1 MVAESD
7 RSLPRRL
14 FFALGIRNYR
24 LYFIGQL
31 VSVSGT
37 WMQRVAQA
45 WLVLSLTGS
54 GTAVGGLTALQ
65 FLPILVLAPLGGV
78 IADRVDK
85 RRLLYVTQSLAGA
98 IAATLGLLIVT
109 DRVELWMVYAMA
121 FALGLVACVD
131 NPARQAFIIEMVG
144 RDRLTN
150 AVSLNSVLVN
160 AARVFGPALG
170 GVLIVT
176 VGIGTCFLINAAS
189 YLALITALVVMRDA
203 EMVKA
208 EPSPRGRGQVRQ
220 GLRYAARTPRLIVP
234 LVMLAVIG
242 IFSYEYSVILPLLA
256 RFTFGGDA
264 NTFGIMFTAIGIG
277 AVAGGLKTGA
287 RTEYRAATLSLLA
300 GALGIALAVVAAA
313 PNLWVALI
321 ALAGAGA
328 AGTSFLALTN
338 SMLQLT
344 SAPEMRG
351 RVLALRAV
359 AFIGARPIGAPIIGW
374 VGEHIGPRAG
384 VGLGAIAAL
393 TVAALAYRRL
403 AATDRTEAQTPPYLS
418 PSLRSGDRDLPP
430 A

>member
-300 GALGIALAVVAAA
+300 GALGIALGVVAVA
-313 PNLWVALI
+313 PNLW
-321 ALAGAGA
+321 
-328 AGTSFLALTN
+328 
-338 SMLQLT
+338 
-344 SAPEMRG
+344 
-351 RVLALRAV
+351 
-359 AFIGARPIGAPIIGW
+359 
-374 VGEHIGPRAG
+374 
-384 VGLGAIAAL
+384 
-393 TVAALAYRRL
+393 
-403 AATDRTEAQTPPYLS
+403 
-418 PSLRSGDRDLPP
+418 
-430 A
+430 

>member
-1 MVAESD
+1 MTSNSD
-7 RSLPRRL
+7 RSLPQRL

-24 LYFIGQL
+24 LYFFGQL

-37 WMQRVAQA
+37 WMQRIAQA
-45 WLVLSLTGS
+45 WLVLDLTGS

-65 FLPILVLAPLGGV
+65 FLPILVLAPLGGLL
-78 IADRVDK
+78 ADRVDK
-85 RRLLYVTQSLAGA
+85 RRLLYVTQSLAGGL
-98 IAATLGLLIVT
+98 AAALGVLIIT
-109 DRVELWMVYAMA
+109 GRVELWMVYGLA
-121 FALGLVACVD
+121 FALGLVASVD

-176 VGIGTCFLINAAS
+176 VGIGTCFLINAVS
-189 YLALITALVVMRDA
+189 YLALIAALVLMRDR
-203 EMVKA
+203 EMLKA
-208 EPSPRGRGQVRQ
+208 EPSPRRPGQVRE
-220 GLRYAARTPRLIVP
+220 GMRYAAHTPRLIVP

-242 IFSYEYSVILPLLA
+242 VFAYEYSVILPLLA

-264 NTFGIMFTAIGIG
+264 NTFGIMFTAIGVG
-277 AVAGGLKTGA
+277 AVAGGLRTGA
-287 RTEYRAATLSLLA
+287 RTEYRAVTLSYLA
-300 GALGIALAVVAAA
+300 AALGVALAVVAVA
-313 PNLWVALI
+313 PTIWLVLI

-359 AFIGARPIGAPIIGW
+359 AFIGARPIGGPIIGW

-384 VGLGAIAAL
+384 VGAGA
-393 TVAALAYRRL
+393 VAAIGVALFAYRRL
-403 AATDRTEAQTPPYLS
+403 AATDRATVEVAS
-418 PSLRSGDRDLPP
+418 
-430 A
+430 